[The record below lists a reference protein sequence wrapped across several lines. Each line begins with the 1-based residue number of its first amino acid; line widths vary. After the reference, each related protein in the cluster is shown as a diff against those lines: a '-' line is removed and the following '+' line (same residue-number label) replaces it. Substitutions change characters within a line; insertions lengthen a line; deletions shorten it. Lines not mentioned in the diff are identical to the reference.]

1 MVADPLNVKTIKG
14 GERVTLAFT
23 PTGDYIY
30 PYNVTVTGAES
41 QYNNQN
47 GYVYLSNATSE
58 VTITLKATE
67 VGILGGSKI
76 TFNSRPAAP
85 SSNISFYSND
95 ATVQI
100 INESYSKYY
109 ISSISCDKDN
119 GLLTYGTTEMENT
132 LGVNGI
138 VYSVSGVIDENTG
151 KTYAA
156 YEWIVPAAKELK
168 VLYNSL
174 ALDPLDLKWLK
185 ANATITKL

>member
-1 MVADPLNVKTIKG
+1 MVADPLNAKTIKE

-30 PYNVTVTGAES
+30 PYSVTVTGAES
-41 QYNNQN
+41 QYNNQR
-47 GYVYLSNATSE
+47 GYVYLSNATSD

-85 SSNISFYSND
+85 SSNVDFYINGS
-95 ATVQI
+95 TVQMM
-100 INESYSKYY
+100 NEEYSSYH
-109 ISSISCDKDN
+109 ITHISCDKGT
-119 GLLTYGTTEMENT
+119 GLLRYDTDKGN
-132 LGVNGI
+132 LGANGI
-138 VYSVSGVIDENTG
+138 VYSVSGVIDEDTG

-168 VLYNSL
+168 VLYDSL